1 MEHWV
6 FQRTESFFNIFANKT
21 YNYIIIYFM
30 IKKYMNKIK
39 GNSAN
44 PLILP

>member
-6 FQRTESFFNIFANKT
+6 FQRTGSFFNIFADKL

-39 GNSAN
+39 SNSAN
-44 PLILP
+44 LLILP